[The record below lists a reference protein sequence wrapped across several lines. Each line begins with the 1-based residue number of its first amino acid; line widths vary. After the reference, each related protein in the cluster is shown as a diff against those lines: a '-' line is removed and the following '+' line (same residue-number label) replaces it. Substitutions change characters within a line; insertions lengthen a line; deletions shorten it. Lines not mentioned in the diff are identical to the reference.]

1 MLGRKLDIEI
11 FGTISEG
18 SIYFG
23 YYRERGTNYKV
34 YILTNHKLKTSEQC
48 IVIAEEFIENSSAK
62 SLLPHHSA
70 KYSTNPKSVSVLLW
84 LTPKFH
90 I

>member
-23 YYRERGTNYKV
+23 YYRERGLN
-34 YILTNHKLKTSEQC
+34 
-48 IVIAEEFIENSSAK
+48 
-62 SLLPHHSA
+62 
-70 KYSTNPKSVSVLLW
+70 
-84 LTPKFH
+84 
-90 I
+90 

>member
-23 YYRERGTNYKV
+23 YYRERGMNYKV
-34 YILTNHKLKTSEQC
+34 YILTNHKLKTSEQLLLRNLMK
-48 IVIAEEFIENSSAK
+48 ILLPK
-62 SLLPHHSA
+62 SLLPHHSV
-70 KYSTNPKSVSVLLW
+70 KYFTNPKSVSVSLW